1 MINIFYVLNYFF
13 VFLIGISVGSFLNV
27 LIDRLPNEQKI
38 SGRSICDYCYHQL
51 AWYDLIP
58 IVSFFILKGQCRYCR
73 KKLSIK
79 YPFVEFLTGVSFVLI
94 YWYFGP
100 LINQNLELIDN
111 YHFKLWQLIG
121 YWIVISSLIVVFFSD
136 VKYHLIPDS
145 IQLSFFIG
153 ALILFPFLSTGDLIH
168 FFINRVFS
176 ALIIATPIFALN
188 FFSSGKAMGFG
199 DVKLSF
205 TIGFLLGTKLGFMAL
220 YTAFISGGIV
230 GTILLLLK
238 KKHLKSKIA
247 FGPFLAIGT
256 ILMLFFGNRLSWL

>member
-1 MINIFYVLNYFF
+1 MISIFYVFNYFF

-58 IVSFFILKGQCRYCR
+58 IASFIFLKGRCRYCR
-73 KKLSIK
+73 KKLSIQ
-79 YPFVEFLTGVSFVLI
+79 YPSVEFLTGVSFVFI
-94 YWYFGP
+94 YWYIGP
-100 LINQNLELIDN
+100 LINQNLVLIEN
-111 YHFKLWQLIG
+111 FHLKLWQLIG
-121 YWIVISSLIVVFFSD
+121 YWVIVSSLIVIFFSD

-153 ALILFPFLSTGDLIH
+153 SLILLPFLSTGDLAH
-168 FFINRVFS
+168 FFLNQVYS
-176 ALIIATPIFALN
+176 ALIIAAPIFAFN

-205 TIGFLLGTKLGFMAL
+205 TIGFLLGIKLGFMAL
-220 YTAFISGGIV
+220 YVAFISGGIV
-230 GTILLLLK
+230 GATLLLLR

-256 ILMLFFGNRLSWL
+256 VLMLFFGNRL

>member
-1 MINIFYVLNYFF
+1 MINIFFIFNYLFIF
-13 VFLIGISVGSFLNV
+13 VIGASIGSFLNV

-38 SGRSICDYCYHQL
+38 SGRSICDYCQHQL

-58 IVSFFILKGQCRYCR
+58 IVSFILLNGRCQYCR
-73 KKLSIK
+73 KKISFQ
-79 YPFVEFLTGVSFVLI
+79 YPFVEFLTGVSFVFI

-100 LINQNLELIDN
+100 LINQNLELIN
-111 YHFKLWQLIG
+111 NFHLKLWQLIG
-121 YWIVISSLIVVFFSD
+121 YWVVISSLIVVFFSD

-153 ALILFPFLSTGDLIH
+153 SLILLPFLSTGNVAH
-168 FFINRVFS
+168 FFLERVLS
-176 ALIIATPIFALN
+176 ALIIAAPIFALY
-188 FFSSGKAMGFG
+188 FFSSGRAMGFG

-220 YTAFISGGIV
+220 YSAFISGGVV
-230 GTILLLLK
+230 GTILLLLRK
-238 KKHLKSKIA
+238 KRLKSKIA

-256 ILMLFFGNRLSWL
+256 ILMLFFGNRL

>member
-1 MINIFYVLNYFF
+1 MTNIFDVFIYFF
-13 VFLIGISVGSFLNV
+13 VFLCGISVGSFLNV

-38 SGRSICDYCYHQL
+38 SGRSICDHCYRQL

-58 IVSFFILKGQCRYCR
+58 IVSFIFLKGRCRYCR
-73 KKLSIK
+73 KKISIQ
-79 YPFVEFLTGVSFVLI
+79 YPFVEFLTGVSFVFI

-100 LINQNLELIDN
+100 LINQNLELINN
-111 YHFKLWQLIG
+111 YHLKLWQLIG
-121 YWIVISSLIVVFFSD
+121 YWIIISSLIVVFFSD
-136 VKYHLIPDS
+136 VKYHIIPDS

-153 ALILFPFLSTGDLIH
+153 SLILLPFLSTGDLAH
-168 FFINRVFS
+168 FFINRVYS
-176 ALIIATPIFALN
+176 ALIIAAPIFALH

-205 TIGFLLGTKLGFMAL
+205 TIGFLLGIKLGFMAL
-220 YTAFISGGIV
+220 YSAFISGGVISV
-230 GTILLLLK
+230 ILILLK

-256 ILMLFFGNRLSWL
+256 MLALFLGNRFL